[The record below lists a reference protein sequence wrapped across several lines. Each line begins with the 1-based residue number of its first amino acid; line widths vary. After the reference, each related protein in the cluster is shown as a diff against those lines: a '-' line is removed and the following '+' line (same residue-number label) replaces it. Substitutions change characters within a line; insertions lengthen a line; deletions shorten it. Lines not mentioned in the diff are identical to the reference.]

1 MMTSMIKVLSY
12 QRASDHYYRTGD
24 FYSWKGLQMS
34 SQSVG
39 WPTMSCPTLQCMK
52 GIGCLRKPSNDF
64 ISFKMKSPR
73 LTMTLY
79 QYYLK
84 PCPFSLLHSVMMNFV
99 PCQFQVCAHQLAFAP
114 TAPTWDTVAPY
125 FPIPGSAQM
134 SRAQKKFL
142 QLSSRKCLPQSCS
155 ITLPHFAFS

>member
-39 WPTMSCPTLQCMK
+39 RPTMSCPTLQCMK
-52 GIGCLRKPSNDF
+52 GISCLRKPSNDF

-99 PCQFQVCAHQLAFAP
+99 PCQVQVCAHQLAFVP